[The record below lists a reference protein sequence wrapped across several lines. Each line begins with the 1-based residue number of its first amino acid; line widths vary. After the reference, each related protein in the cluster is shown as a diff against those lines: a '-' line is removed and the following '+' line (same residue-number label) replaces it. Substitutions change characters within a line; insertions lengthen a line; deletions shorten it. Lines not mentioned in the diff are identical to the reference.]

1 MALDVFPSFHEDATR
16 SVITV
21 LTPLLTGIT
30 DESGA
35 AYTIPIVSAL
45 RDSSQQLPEVQVRV
59 RLGRMRG
66 QMGLN
71 QWGTDDQTG
80 SPLSLVFAERSTIEL
95 RIRARSDP
103 ERLFLAD
110 TLISGIWAAWAYDP
124 AGNVREAI
132 IQRQLAEAGIQLQ
145 EIGQPSYPE
154 PTLADARPEGQI
166 YQATVPLVC
175 TLQMSWDTGT
185 TTYGAIAVGPT
196 VISDPAAYGFS
207 VVDAIIT
214 P

>member
-1 MALDVFPSFHEDATR
+1 MFMATAPPLDDPTTTAGRYLSNSAWAILTASSKSSSGSFGL
-16 SVITV
+16 ITSC
-21 LTPLLTGIT
+21 PCCAI
-30 DESGA
+30 
-35 AYTIPIVSAL
+35 
-45 RDSSQQLPEVQVRV
+45 
-59 RLGRMRG
+59 
-66 QMGLN
+66 
-71 QWGTDDQTG
+71 
-80 SPLSLVFAERSTIEL
+80 FAERSTIEL

-185 TTYGAIAVGPT
+185 TTYGAITVGPT
-196 VISDPAAYGFS
+196 VISDPTAYGFS
-207 VVDAIIT
+207 VVDAVIT